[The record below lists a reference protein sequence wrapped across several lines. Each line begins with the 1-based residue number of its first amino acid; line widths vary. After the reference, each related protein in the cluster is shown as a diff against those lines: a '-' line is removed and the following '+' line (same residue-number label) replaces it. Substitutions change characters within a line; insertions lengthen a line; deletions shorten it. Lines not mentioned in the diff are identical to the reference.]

1 MNKKFLMF
9 GVVGLLMI
17 GLGAAALVNYWGQTQ
32 MDIEVV
38 EAITVDSNVCDFSTV
53 AGDGYELCLVSGHNN
68 LDDTVSTVVSIDL
81 LKYDDAVMDYV
92 EVTDTTGFYIAF
104 TEDSAYAYDPAH
116 GDVDNWADAQ
126 IWMLANPDW
135 LDWNVDTDVSNYD
148 NTLVTTAKSTLFEFV
163 NAEFPQD
170 ISPLDEFYVGFY
182 IGTDVALDG
191 GNYRLVTEFSPV
203 A

>member
-1 MNKKFLMF
+1 MNKKILMF
-9 GVVGLLMI
+9 SFLGLLMI
-17 GLGAAALVNYWGQTQ
+17 GLGAAALVNYWGQQQ
-32 MDIEVV
+32 MNIEVT
-38 EAITVDSNVCDFSTV
+38 EAITLDNNVCDFTTV
-53 AGDGYELCLVSGHNN
+53 AGDGYELCLVSGQNN
-68 LDDTVSTVVSIDL
+68 LEDTVSTVVSINL
-81 LKYDDAVMDYV
+81 LKYDGTDYV
-92 EVTDTTGFYIAF
+92 EVTDTEGFYIAF

-126 IWMLANPDW
+126 TWMIANPDW

-163 NAEFPQD
+163 NTEFPQD

-191 GNYRLVTEFSPV
+191 GNYRLVTEFSPT